1 MSALAGAGGG
11 REAGA
16 ASPSCYLPSSPNLS
30 GWAAYHLES
39 WQGMGLPTLGKAWAK
54 VKVSQVKDYPVLR
67 IGFTHQDRQ
76 ADSSW
81 SLAPSAG
88 HTEAVPDL
96 RLTPIP

>member
-1 MSALAGAGGG
+1 MAGAGGG

-67 IGFTHQDRQ
+67 IGFTHHTPP
-76 ADSSW
+76 APE
-81 SLAPSAG
+81 PSAQRPG
-88 HTEAVPDL
+88 S
-96 RLTPIP
+96 